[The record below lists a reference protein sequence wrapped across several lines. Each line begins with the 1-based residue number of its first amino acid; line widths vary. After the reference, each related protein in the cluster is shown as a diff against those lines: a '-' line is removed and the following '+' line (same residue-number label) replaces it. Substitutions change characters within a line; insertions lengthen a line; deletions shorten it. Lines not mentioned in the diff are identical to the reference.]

1 MSKGC
6 LILEDQFDD
15 YAEGSTG
22 DPIWTPVEMI
32 TWTRVVPAWRL
43 RDRMMTVDI
52 AAHELAYP
60 RGVLAYCLAG
70 ETSWRDYLLEVEVSF
85 RHRGHTGGNVGIWGH
100 YQENG
105 GYELVLGQDGNTLKL
120 VRADKGFTEF
130 DFLQTVST
138 EVELGP
144 WYRLGLAFRG
154 SQVDGYVDGK
164 SLVSAV
170 DSTYQA
176 GQIGLKVHD
185 AAAAFRSV
193 RVWMLV

>member
-1 MSKGC
+1 MRANG
-6 LILEDQFDD
+6 
-15 YAEGSTG
+15 A
-22 DPIWTPVEMI
+22 
-32 TWTRVVPAWRL
+32 R
-43 RDRMMTVDI
+43 
-52 AAHELAYP
+52 
-60 RGVLAYCLAG
+60 
-70 ETSWRDYLLEVEVSF
+70 
-85 RHRGHTGGNVGIWGH
+85 
-100 YQENG
+100 YQQNG

-120 VRADKGFTEF
+120 VRADKRFTEF

-154 SQVDGYVDGK
+154 PQIDGYVDGK